1 MFFNILCISSS
12 VSRSS
17 PPLVTDSVASP
28 IGNDNDGIPGDEL
41 KLTAKP
47 SLPLTHPKHNLFLF
61 VCCKAH
67 SPFRPVN
74 MSAFMPHALHIC
86 IYGHRHPN
94 LRKALGHIVT
104 VHGQPLVFPLGF
116 YLVTSELGILRL
128 GLFRRSSFFTLF
140 AVRRCTIALDSGLWN
155 ALARHLP
162 VHSSRLSSLHLP
174 FFISAMIC
182 SRSLYFL
189 VLFFLVIFLSPL
201 CSTTFPVAHL
211 PGSCTWACP

>member
-74 MSAFMPHALHIC
+74 MSAFMPHALHTC

-116 YLVTSELGILRL
+116 YLVTSELGILPTRFVSKIV
-128 GLFRRSSFFTLF
+128 LFYPL
-140 AVRRCTIALDSGLWN
+140 CGP
-155 ALARHLP
+155 P
-162 VHSSRLSSLHLP
+162 VHECSRFRVVECPREALTGAFLSSLLLTPP
-174 FFISAMIC
+174 FFL
-182 SRSLYFL
+182 SL
-189 VLFFLVIFLSPL
+189 P
-201 CSTTFPVAHL
+201 
-211 PGSCTWACP
+211 